1 MSVRLTQ
8 SRTVSAI
15 FFAQERAESD
25 ALIARYTKQKANMA
39 VQSVHFTPQ
48 IMTNCSKEGDS
59 GMKKFHVGQKVRIV
73 GNTHKIHGAIMPQI
87 CEIIRVEEGACSVL
101 CKTIH
106 GGNNKAVQT
115 IYTCDL
121 QPVGVKI
128 I

>member
-1 MSVRLTQ
+1 M
-8 SRTVSAI
+8 
-15 FFAQERAESD
+15 
-25 ALIARYTKQKANMA
+25 N
-39 VQSVHFTPQ
+39 
-48 IMTNCSKEGDS
+48 
-59 GMKKFHVGQKVRIV
+59 KFHVGQKVKIV
-73 GNTHKIHGAIMPQI
+73 GNTHKIHYAIMPQI
-87 CEIIRVEEGACSVL
+87 GEIIHVEEDTCSVL